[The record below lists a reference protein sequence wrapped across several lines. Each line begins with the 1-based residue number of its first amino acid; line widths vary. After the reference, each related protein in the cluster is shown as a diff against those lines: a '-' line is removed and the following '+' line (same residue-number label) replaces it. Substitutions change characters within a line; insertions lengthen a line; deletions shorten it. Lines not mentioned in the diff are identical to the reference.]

1 MRNPAAEFAGIGSVT
16 ATMEIK
22 ASLSDNPEHAVVV
35 LSGAILVAW
44 NSVTWDGER

>member
-1 MRNPAAEFAGIGSVT
+1 MRNPAAEFAGTGSVT

-22 ASLSDNPEHAVVV
+22 ASLSDNLELRGGRSFRAM
-35 LSGAILVAW
+35 LVAW